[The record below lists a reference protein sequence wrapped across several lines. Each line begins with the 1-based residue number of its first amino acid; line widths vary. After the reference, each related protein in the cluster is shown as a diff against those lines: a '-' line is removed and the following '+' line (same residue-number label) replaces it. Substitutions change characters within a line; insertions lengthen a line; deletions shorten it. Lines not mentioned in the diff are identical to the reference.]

1 MLKLILA
8 DNQAIFRAGIA
19 KVLAVEDE
27 MRIVAQAQTQEQM
40 FMALD
45 KFRAAVL
52 IVAGGFHSD
61 FNAVLQS
68 ANRNKTRVVV
78 LADTGES
85 AQRYM
90 GAGSH
95 GVVYR
100 NVTSAALVDCV
111 RKVARGETWVQD
123 IAVPSELTEND
134 MVGLRVR
141 DRLTAKELRI
151 VALIVQGYK
160 NKEIAS
166 QLGTTEQVIKNYLR
180 NVYDKIGVSDRLEL
194 ALFTIHHRI
203 LNEAACGR
211 SFFSLLEIYSVGQR
225 FNFNYEGE
233 YAQNLLDSSSCRSI
247 GHCCNRADGRYED
260 EAEGKGER
268 QRGYRAKTRRNGKVV
283 VGSLEES
290 RLGNISEG
298 PDTGIGKRNCHG
310 NPGHGTNGERC
321 WQF

>member
-27 MRIVAQAQTQEQM
+27 MRIVAQAQTPEQM

-52 IVAGGFHSD
+52 VVAAGFHGD
-61 FNAVLQS
+61 FAAIVVA
-68 ANRNKTRVVV
+68 ANKAKTRVIV

-85 AQRYM
+85 AQRHM
-90 GAGSH
+90 SNGAH

-123 IAVPSELTEND
+123 VAVPSELTEND
-134 MVGLRVR
+134 MVGLR

-160 NKEIAS
+160 NKEIAT

-203 LNEAACGR
+203 LNEAAAATAAAAVPQATQ
-211 SFFSLLEIYSVGQR
+211 S
-225 FNFNYEGE
+225 
-233 YAQNLLDSSSCRSI
+233 A
-247 GHCCNRADGRYED
+247 
-260 EAEGKGER
+260 
-268 QRGYRAKTRRNGKVV
+268 
-283 VGSLEES
+283 
-290 RLGNISEG
+290 
-298 PDTGIGKRNCHG
+298 GI
-310 NPGHGTNGERC
+310 TN
-321 WQF
+321 

>member
-27 MRIVAQAQTQEQM
+27 MRIVAQAQTPEQM

-52 IVAGGFHSD
+52 VVAAGFHND
-61 FNAVLQS
+61 FAAIVQG
-68 ANRNKTRVVV
+68 ANKAKTRVIV

-85 AQRYM
+85 AQKHM
-90 GAGSH
+90 SNGAH
-95 GVVYR
+95 GV
-100 NVTSAALVDCV
+100 
-111 RKVARGETWVQD
+111 
-123 IAVPSELTEND
+123 VPSELTEND

-160 NKEIAS
+160 NKEIAT

-203 LNEAACGR
+203 LNEAAAATTAGAP
-211 SFFSLLEIYSVGQR
+211 SQPPAGV
-225 FNFNYEGE
+225 
-233 YAQNLLDSSSCRSI
+233 AQ
-247 GHCCNRADGRYED
+247 
-260 EAEGKGER
+260 
-268 QRGYRAKTRRNGKVV
+268 
-283 VGSLEES
+283 
-290 RLGNISEG
+290 
-298 PDTGIGKRNCHG
+298 
-310 NPGHGTNGERC
+310 
-321 WQF
+321 